1 MSDNPH
7 QQPTEQELFTLRHL
21 AAQASDPNVSA
32 DQILHHL
39 HQNQEALRS
48 LQQQFHEA
56 QQQFHAHSTNSNN
69 PNPDSPILTLSSA
82 LQSFAAQN
90 AEFQRSQQV
99 HQENINRVLEALTHR
114 NSSTRLPAPL
124 SPKFKG
130 LDTHMSFAEFKS
142 KLNTAYQAHPDAFT
156 TGANKIN
163 YALQSMEGDPALYF
177 APLVNGETPDNDGIL
192 TSFKAFT
199 SVLEELYGN
208 KHLREES
215 QRQLD

>member
-7 QQPTEQELFTLRHL
+7 QQPTEQELFTLCHL

-39 HQNQEALRS
+39 HRNQEALQS

-56 QQQFHAHSTNSNN
+56 QQQFHAHSTNSSN

-82 LQSFAAQN
+82 LQSFAVQN
-90 AEFQRSQQV
+90 AKFQHSQQV
-99 HQENINRVLEALTHR
+99 HQENINRVLEALTHC
-114 NSSTRLPAPL
+114 NSSTCLPAPL

-142 KLNTAYQAHPDAFT
+142 KLNTAYQAHLDAFT

-163 YALQSMEGDPALYF
+163 YALQSMEG
-177 APLVNGETPDNDGIL
+177 
-192 TSFKAFT
+192 
-199 SVLEELYGN
+199 
-208 KHLREES
+208 
-215 QRQLD
+215 